1 MKTENFPPGKWGQG
15 RHREKRTGNQVP
27 EAVPDWQWEWGCSPA
42 RQGLRVPSV
51 TPCPHRYLGGSYLI
65 RSGVIVGGRGKSRAL
80 SERVGLNLTWSHLP
94 VLKLQASY
102 LTSLSLSSLIC
113 NTRRTIAISRG
124 YWAGITAPTTQGYH
138 EDVGVKGQGCTR
150 MYKFK
155 YLSPHMVTIIFLAM
169 RTFKIYSL
177 SNCQICNTVMLS
189 TVTVLYTVWKEEKS
203 QQKNTFRKY
212 L

>member
-1 MKTENFPPGKWGQG
+1 M
-15 RHREKRTGNQVP
+15 
-27 EAVPDWQWEWGCSPA
+27 
-42 RQGLRVPSV
+42 
-51 TPCPHRYLGGSYLI
+51 GGSYLI

-113 NTRRTIAISRG
+113 NTRRTIALSRG

-150 MYKFK
+150 MDAEPSYQPFYFIRRHLPAGPWAEGFRCCVISFLTNWGRYYHSSHFVGQETVQSVKC
-155 YLSPHMVTIIFLAM
+155 LSLRPLFL
-169 RTFKIYSL
+169 
-177 SNCQICNTVMLS
+177 CE
-189 TVTVLYTVWKEEKS
+189 KE
-203 QQKNTFRKY
+203 N
-212 L
+212 